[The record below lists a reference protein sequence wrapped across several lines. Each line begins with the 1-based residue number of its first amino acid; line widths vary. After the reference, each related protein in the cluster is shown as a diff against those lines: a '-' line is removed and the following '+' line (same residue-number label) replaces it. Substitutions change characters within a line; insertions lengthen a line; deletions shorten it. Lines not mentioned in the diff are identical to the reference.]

1 MAAVRSHSFVAWAV
15 VVAFAS
21 GCEAASSEQ
30 AGYSEV
36 VLACGPVINSP
47 PAALVAG
54 VFSDPVSTNCGAEL
68 GGALNVDWET
78 FGGAPAEFYE
88 PSTASELLVAG
99 VIILLAADGGPG
111 DPCAAPAAPENFR
124 ASLGGCGELEGENGK
139 SWFDLMQRTIS
150 EVRHDLAI
158 PYPMARA
165 SDALVVGDIASDDP
179 PEGVIG
185 APPMAVVEVAAL
197 LAHEVSHAVYGRHV
211 ACADEQE
218 RTECDETAEGAY
230 GVGAWWAARWAL
242 VNAAV
247 LDFDDCDAAR
257 YSSAQQCSAIN
268 ESDDFASCEADILR
282 CSGT

>member
-68 GGALNVDWET
+68 GGAERRLGDVRWGPSRVLRTVHRERT
-78 FGGAPAEFYE
+78 SCGGSDHF
-88 PSTASELLVAG
+88 V
-99 VIILLAADGGPG
+99 
-111 DPCAAPAAPENFR
+111 
-124 ASLGGCGELEGENGK
+124 GCGWWTRGPLRGSGCAGELPRLVGRLRRVGGENGK

>member
-68 GGALNVDWET
+68 GGAERRLGDVRWGPSRVLRTVHRERT
-78 FGGAPAEFYE
+78 SCGGSDHFVGCGWWTRGPLRGSGCAG
-88 PSTASELLVAG
+88 ELPRLVG
-99 VIILLAADGGPG
+99 RLRRVGGERQVVVRLDAANYLGGPPRSCHSIPDG
-111 DPCAAPAAPENFR
+111 PR
-124 ASLGGCGELEGENGK
+124 
-139 SWFDLMQRTIS
+139 QRCF
-150 EVRHDLAI
+150 A
-158 PYPMARA
+158 
-165 SDALVVGDIASDDP
+165 VGDIASDDP